1 MVMREDEIYAKI
13 RQVLVT
19 ALVVEESEITPES
32 RLTEDLGA
40 ESIDY
45 LDIAFQTERAFGIKI
60 PPSEM
65 LLGEMLVEPYV
76 EDGRITDL
84 GMAELR
90 IRFPQLR
97 LDVLEE
103 TRDIRDVQSAFTV
116 DTLVRFVQ
124 TKLEAGAKQVACPAA
139 TGGTLTI

>member
-1 MVMREDEIYAKI
+1 MAMTENEIYAKI

-19 ALVVEESEITPES
+19 SLAVDEDDITPQS

-60 PPSEM
+60 PPNEM

-76 EDGRITDL
+76 EEGRITDA

-90 IRFPQLR
+90 TRFPQLR

-116 DTLVRFVQ
+116 DTLVHFVQ
-124 TKLEAGAKQVACPAA
+124 GKLEGRPDLVHSPVPR
-139 TGGTLTI
+139 

>member
-1 MVMREDEIYAKI
+1 MVMTEDEIYAKI

-60 PPSEM
+60 PPNEM
-65 LLGEMLVEPYV
+65 LLGEMLVDPYV
-76 EDGRITDL
+76 ENGRITDL

-90 IRFPQLR
+90 SRFPQLR

-124 TKLEAGAKQVACPAA
+124 TKLEATGATAHSPVPR
-139 TGGTLTI
+139 